1 MTNERSHSPNINLDE
16 RKQKILQAVVWHYVE
31 TAEPVGSENLAQRYA
46 EWGVKSATIR
56 NALADLADLGYLRQ
70 PHTSAGRIP
79 SDQGYRFYVDHLM
92 TGTRAPG
99 DEAMAKSREEMEER
113 RAETLERILRQTCAL
128 LTQMTRYTAVAT
140 PPQPSDIVLRQ
151 LFAAPAGPDA
161 LLIVA
166 MLSTGGSE
174 HRILTGE
181 AAQLAGQEPAALTQ
195 AMNAVNAA
203 FAGATLDI
211 LQGVAPGTAPSS
223 IPSDLNGHAARSLYL
238 ALAES
243 ARQIAR
249 SVSGG
254 SERPVVEGATE
265 ILRHPEFQDVAKL
278 EGVLDALQ
286 TRAAIGERPTPSSSG
301 GKKNPVSAVVIGR
314 ENPLEP
320 LQECSVVTAYY
331 YIGTRERGTL
341 GVVGPTR
348 MDYDRAVPAVSL
360 MAKSLSDLLT
370 RLA

>member
-1 MTNERSHSPNINLDE
+1 MTNERSHSPNISLDE

-31 TAEPVGSENLAQRYA
+31 TAEPVGSENLAQRYG

-92 TGTRAPG
+92 TEARAPG
-99 DEAMAKSREEMEER
+99 DEAMARSREEMEER

-174 HRILTGE
+174 HRILAGE
-181 AAQLAGQEPAALTQ
+181 AALLAGQEPAALTQ
-195 AMNAVNAA
+195 ALNAVNAA
-203 FAGATLDI
+203 FAGANLDI
-211 LQGVAPGTAPSS
+211 LQGIAPSLA
-223 IPSDLNGHAARSLYL
+223 PNDLNGHAARSLYL

-286 TRAAIGERPTPSSSG
+286 TRASIGDHPGEST
-301 GKKNPVSAVVIGR
+301 GKKCPAPAVLIGR
-314 ENPLEP
+314 ENPVEP

-348 MDYDRAVPAVSL
+348 MDYDRTVPAVSL